1 MTGTLTRVVADRGFG
16 FIKGDNGTDYFFHRQ
31 EMGGGLDFAH
41 LTSGDRG
48 AFEEQHGP
56 KGPRAGSVR
65 PIS

>member
-1 MTGTLTRVVADRGFG
+1 MTGTITRVVVDRGFG

-31 EMGGGLDFAH
+31 EVGVGLDFAH
-41 LTSGDRG
+41 LKSGDRI
-48 AFEEQHGP
+48 AFEEQQGP